1 MKKTGEVIFH
11 IDINAYYASA
21 HRAVNPALIGKPVAV
36 AGNRR
41 GSVVTTASYEAR
53 AFGVESAMPVEQARY
68 LCPDLIVEKV
78 DFDLYKRLSAD
89 FFNLIRQF
97 SPYVEVASIDECY
110 VDVSRAIQKYE
121 KPLDLAVD
129 IQETVLKKL
138 KLPISIGVGPNKFLA
153 KMASDMK
160 KPMGI
165 TILRIREVEEKLW
178 PLPIEAMHGV
188 GKKTVPRLKE
198 IGVFTIGD
206 LAQSSLSKVRQVL
219 GNRSEEFIDK
229 ANGYDQSPLELMR
242 SAKSMGQSRTF
253 KNALYDFDEIRM
265 AIMHEVIEL
274 ERRLNEKKLLGRTVQ
289 FSIRFEDYQTAV
301 RSQTFDYY
309 LEDRYEIFERVM
321 DLYAE
326 FEGESGVTFLSV
338 TLSNL
343 TPRNEAIEQLN
354 LFDEE
359 EKENI
364 DLVIHRLNEHL
375 GSDILK
381 KTEDLITHEK

>member
-1 MKKTGEVIFH
+1 MSKTGEVVFH

-21 HRAVNPALIGKPVAV
+21 HRALNPELQGKPVVV
-36 AGNRR
+36 AGSRR

-53 AFGVESAMPVEQARY
+53 AYGVESAMPVEQALS

-78 DFDLYKRLSAD
+78 DFDLYKRLSAQ
-89 FFNLIRQF
+89 FFNIIRSF
-97 SPYVEVASIDECY
+97 SPYVQVASIDECY
-110 VDVSRAIQKYE
+110 VDVSEVIKKYE

-129 IQETVLKKL
+129 IQKTVYEKL
-138 KLPISIGVGPNKFLA
+138 LLPISIGVGPNKFLA

-165 TILRIREVEEKLW
+165 TVLRIREVEEKLW
-178 PLPIEAMHGV
+178 PLPIEEMHGI
-188 GKKTVPRLKE
+188 GKKTVPRLKS

-206 LAQSSLSKVRQVL
+206 LAKKKVSDVRLIL
-219 GNRSEEFIDK
+219 GNRSQEFIDK
-229 ANGYDQSPLELMR
+229 ANGYDQSPLELVR
-242 SAKSMGQSRTF
+242 NAKSMGQSRTF
-253 KNALYDFDEIRM
+253 KNALYDLEEIRA
-265 AIMHEVIEL
+265 AIMTEIIEI
-274 ERRLNEKKLLGRTVQ
+274 EARMEEQKVLGRTVQ
-289 FSIRFEDYQTAV
+289 FSIRFENFQTAV

-326 FEGESGVTFLSV
+326 FEGEGGVTFLSV
-338 TLSNL
+338 SLSNL

-359 EKENI
+359 EKEDI
-364 DLVIHRLNEHL
+364 DLVIERLNSHL
-375 GSDILK
+375 GSNVFK
-381 KTEDLITHEK
+381 KTKDLIKNEK

>member
-1 MKKTGEVIFH
+1 MAKTGEVIFH

-21 HRAVNPALIGKPVAV
+21 HRALNPDLIGKPLAV
-36 AGNRR
+36 AGSRR

-53 AFGVESAMPVEQARY
+53 AYGVESAMPVEHARS
-68 LCPDLIVEKV
+68 LCPDLIVERV
-78 DFDLYKRLSAD
+78 DFDLYKRLSAE

-110 VDVSRAIQKYE
+110 VDVSQVILDYE
-121 KPLDLAVD
+121 KPLDLAVR
-129 IQETVLKKL
+129 IQRTVLKEL
-138 KLPISIGVGPNKFLA
+138 QLPISIGVGPNKFLA

-165 TILRIREVEEKLW
+165 TVLRIREVEEKMW
-178 PLPIEAMHGV
+178 PMPIEAMHGI

-198 IGVFTIGD
+198 EGIFTIGD
-206 LAQSSLSKVRQVL
+206 LAQASSSSLRHVL
-219 GNRSEEFIDK
+219 GNRSQEFIEK
-229 ANGYDQSPLELMR
+229 ARGMDQSPLELVR

-253 KNALYDFDEIRM
+253 KNALYDLEEIRM
-265 AIMHEVIEL
+265 AIMHEVIEV
-274 ERRLNEKKLLGRTVQ
+274 ERRLQEKKLLGRTVQ
-289 FSIRFEDYQTAV
+289 FSIRFEDYRTAV

-309 LEDRYEIFERVM
+309 LEDRYEIFERVI
-321 DLYAE
+321 DLYSE
-326 FEGESGVTFLSV
+326 FEGEAGVTFLSV
-338 TLSNL
+338 TISNL
-343 TPRNEAIEQLN
+343 TARNEAIEQLN

-364 DLVIHRLNEHL
+364 DLVIQRLNEHL

-381 KTEDLITHEK
+381 KTKDLIPDEK

>member
-1 MKKTGEVIFH
+1 MSKTGEVVFH

-21 HRAVNPALIGKPVAV
+21 HRVLNPELQGKPVVV
-36 AGNRR
+36 AGSRR

-53 AFGVESAMPVEQARY
+53 AYGVESAMPVEQALS

-78 DFDLYKRLSAD
+78 DFDLYKRLSAQ
-89 FFNLIRQF
+89 FFNIIRSF
-97 SPYVEVASIDECY
+97 SPYVQVASIDECY
-110 VDVSRAIQKYE
+110 VDVSEVIKKYE

-129 IQETVLKKL
+129 IQKTVYEKL
-138 KLPISIGVGPNKFLA
+138 LLPISIGVGPNKFLA

-165 TILRIREVEEKLW
+165 TVLRIREVEEKLW
-178 PLPIEAMHGV
+178 PLPIEEMHGI
-188 GKKTVPRLKE
+188 GKKTVPRLKS

-206 LAQSSLSKVRQVL
+206 LARKKVSDVRPIL
-219 GNRSEEFIDK
+219 GNRSQEFIDK
-229 ANGYDQSPLELMR
+229 ANGYDQSPLELVR
-242 SAKSMGQSRTF
+242 NAKSMGQSRTF
-253 KNALYDFDEIRM
+253 KNALYDLEEIRA
-265 AIMHEVIEL
+265 AIMTEIIEI
-274 ERRLNEKKLLGRTVQ
+274 EARMEEQKVLGRTVQ
-289 FSIRFEDYQTAV
+289 FSIRFENFQTAV

-326 FEGESGVTFLSV
+326 FEGEGGVTFLSV
-338 TLSNL
+338 SLSNL

-359 EKENI
+359 EKEDI
-364 DLVIHRLNEHL
+364 DLVIERLNSHL
-375 GSDILK
+375 GSNVFK
-381 KTEDLITHEK
+381 KTKDLIKNEK